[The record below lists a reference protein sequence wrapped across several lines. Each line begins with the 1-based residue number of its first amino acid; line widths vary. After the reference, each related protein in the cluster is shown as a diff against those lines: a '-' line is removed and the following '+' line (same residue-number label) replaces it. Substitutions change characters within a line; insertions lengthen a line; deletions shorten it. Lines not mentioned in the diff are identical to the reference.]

1 MNNKIIWR
9 GRSKLS
15 KKKIISYLGIMVLI
29 LITALLSAGRFL
41 TLTQTPN
48 HANVI
53 IVLSGGQGR
62 VEKAVELYKA
72 GYAPYIILSNAK
84 EITSRSGDMVQT
96 ALALGIPQDV
106 IYIENM
112 AESTYQNAEFTLPL
126 MKEHNFK
133 SAIVVSSDFHMR
145 RVKLIFNRVYKKSD
159 IELTYVGS
167 DSGYNAK
174 RWWSDRKSR
183 ETTFNEYVKMIGNTF
198 GYNGPEAK
206 STLDQIKNWFR

>member
-1 MNNKIIWR
+1 MSNVSIKKRKGKLINRRVIIFIC
-9 GRSKLS
+9 L
-15 KKKIISYLGIMVLI
+15 LL
-29 LITALLSAGRFL
+29 LITGFFTAGRFL
-41 TLTQTPN
+41 SLTESPKQ
-48 HANVI
+48 ADVI

-62 VEKAVELYKA
+62 VEKAAELYKA
-72 GYAPYIILSNAK
+72 GYALYIILSNAK
-84 EITSRSGDMVQT
+84 ESMSSSGDMLQT
-96 ALALGIPQDV
+96 ALDLGIPRDA
-106 IYIENM
+106 IYTENS
-112 AESTYQNAEFTLPL
+112 ADSTLQNAEFTLPI

-133 SAIVVSSDFHMR
+133 SAIVVSSDFHIR
-145 RVKLIFNRVYKKSD
+145 RVKLLFDRVYKKSD

-167 DSGYNAK
+167 ASGYNAK

>member
-1 MNNKIIWR
+1 MKKRKGKLINRRVIIFIC
-9 GRSKLS
+9 L
-15 KKKIISYLGIMVLI
+15 LL
-29 LITALLSAGRFL
+29 LITGFVTAGRFL
-41 TLTQTPN
+41 SLTESPKQ
-48 HANVI
+48 ADVI

-62 VEKAVELYKA
+62 VEKAVELYKS

-84 EITSRSGDMVQT
+84 EITSRSGDMLQT
-96 ALALGIPQDV
+96 ALNLGIPQDA
-106 IYIENM
+106 IYTENA
-112 AESTYQNAEFTLPL
+112 AESTYQNAEFTLPI
-126 MKEHNFK
+126 MKEHDLQ

-145 RVKLIFNRVYKKSD
+145 RVKLLYDRVYKKSE

-167 DSGYNAK
+167 SSGYNAK

>member
-1 MNNKIIWR
+1 MSNLSIKKRKGKLINRKFVLFICLLLLII
-9 GRSKLS
+9 GLF
-15 KKKIISYLGIMVLI
+15 
-29 LITALLSAGRFL
+29 SAGSFL
-41 TLTQTPN
+41 VLSESPKQ
-48 HANVI
+48 ADVI

-62 VEKAVELYKA
+62 VEQAAELYKA

-84 EITSRSGDMVQT
+84 ESTSKSGDMVQT
-96 ALALGIPQDV
+96 ALKLGIPKDL
-106 IYIENM
+106 IYTEKA
-112 AESTYQNAEFTLPL
+112 AESTYQNAEFTLPI
-126 MKEHNFK
+126 MQEHDFK

-145 RVKLIFNRVYKKSD
+145 RVNFLFDRVYKKSK

-167 DSGYNAK
+167 PSVYNAE

-183 ETTFNEYVKMIGNTF
+183 ETTFNEYVKIIGNTF

>member
-1 MNNKIIWR
+1 M
-9 GRSKLS
+9 
-15 KKKIISYLGIMVLI
+15 KKINLCKVLRTL
-29 LITALLSAGRFL
+29 LIRIVFLLLLIFFFTAGSFLS
-41 TLTQTPN
+41 QDQSPKQSD
-48 HANVI
+48 VI

-62 VEKAVELYKA
+62 VEKAAELYKA
-72 GYAPYIILSNAK
+72 GYAPYVILSNAK
-84 EITSRSGDMVQT
+84 ELTSKSGDMVQT

-106 IYIENM
+106 IYTEN
-112 AESTYQNAEFTLPL
+112 AADSTYQNAEYTLPI
-126 MKEHNFK
+126 MKEYGFK

-145 RVKLIFNRVYKKSD
+145 RVKFFFGRVYKKSE

-167 DSGYNAK
+167 ASGYNAK

>member
-1 MNNKIIWR
+1 MHDLTVKKRKGNLMNKR
-9 GRSKLS
+9 F
-15 KKKIISYLGIMVLI
+15 VLFVCLLL
-29 LITALLSAGRFL
+29 LITGLFSAGRFL
-41 TLTQTPN
+41 ALSESPK
-48 HANVI
+48 HSDVI

-62 VEKAVELYKA
+62 VEKAAELYKA

-84 EITSRSGDMVQT
+84 ESTSKSGDMIQT

-106 IYIENM
+106 IYTEN
-112 AESTYQNAEFTLPL
+112 AADSTYQNAEYTLPI
-126 MKEHNFK
+126 MKEYGFK

-145 RVKLIFNRVYKKSD
+145 RVKFLFGRVYKKSE

-167 DSGYNAK
+167 ASGYNAK

>member
-1 MNNKIIWR
+1 MSNLSIKKRKGNLINRKFVIFICLLLLII
-9 GRSKLS
+9 GLF
-15 KKKIISYLGIMVLI
+15 
-29 LITALLSAGRFL
+29 SAGSFL
-41 TLTQTPN
+41 VLSESPKQ
-48 HANVI
+48 ADVI

-62 VEKAVELYKA
+62 VEQAAELYKE

-84 EITSRSGDMVQT
+84 ESTSKSGDMLQT
-96 ALALGIPQDV
+96 ALNLGIPQDV
-106 IYIENM
+106 IYTENA
-112 AESTYQNAEFTLPL
+112 AESTYQNAEFTLPI
-126 MKEHNFK
+126 MKERDFK

-145 RVKLIFNRVYKKSD
+145 RIKFLFAGVYKKSD
-159 IELTYVGS
+159 IELTYIGS
-167 DSGYNAK
+167 ASGYNAK

>member
-1 MNNKIIWR
+1 M
-9 GRSKLS
+9 
-15 KKKIISYLGIMVLI
+15 
-29 LITALLSAGRFL
+29 LITGFFSAGHFL
-41 TLTQTPN
+41 ALTESPKQSD
-48 HANVI
+48 VI

-62 VEKAVELYKA
+62 VEKAAELYKA

-84 EITSRSGDMVQT
+84 ESTSKSGDMVQN
-96 ALALGIPQDV
+96 ALALGIPQNV
-106 IYIENM
+106 IYTEN
-112 AESTYQNAEFTLPL
+112 AAKSTHQNAEHTLPI
-126 MKEHNFK
+126 MKEYGFK
-133 SAIVVSSDFHMR
+133 SAIVISSDFHMR
-145 RVKLIFNRVYKKSD
+145 RVKFLFGRMYKKSE

-167 DSGYNAK
+167 ASGYNAK

>member
-1 MNNKIIWR
+1 MNKRNLI
-9 GRSKLS
+9 RSKKRSFL
-15 KKKIISYLGIMVLI
+15 YLY
-29 LITALLSAGRFL
+29 LLLLLTLFLFIGRFL
-41 TLTQTPN
+41 IISESPKQSD
-48 HANVI
+48 VI

-62 VEKAVELYKA
+62 VEKAVELFRA
-72 GYAPYIILSNAK
+72 NYAPYILLSNAK
-84 EITSRSGDMVQT
+84 QSASESGDMIQT
-96 ALALGIPQDV
+96 AIALGVP
-106 IYIENM
+106 EN
-112 AESTYQNAEFTLPL
+112 AVLTENAADSTYQNAEFTLPI
-126 MKEHNFK
+126 MKEHDFK

-145 RVKLIFNRVYKKSD
+145 RVKLLFDRVYKKSD

-167 DSGYNAK
+167 VSGYNAK

>member
-1 MNNKIIWR
+1 M
-9 GRSKLS
+9 
-15 KKKIISYLGIMVLI
+15 KKINLCKVLRTL
-29 LITALLSAGRFL
+29 LIRIVFLLLLIFFFTAGSFLS
-41 TLTQTPN
+41 QDQSPKQSD
-48 HANVI
+48 VI

-62 VEKAVELYKA
+62 VEKAAELYKA
-72 GYAPYIILSNAK
+72 GYAPYVILSNAK
-84 EITSRSGDMVQT
+84 ELTSKSGDMVQT

-106 IYIENM
+106 IYTEN
-112 AESTYQNAEFTLPL
+112 AADSTYQNAEHTLPI
-126 MKEHNFK
+126 MKEYGFK

-145 RVKLIFNRVYKKSD
+145 RVKFFFGRVYKKSE

-167 DSGYNAK
+167 ASGYNAK

>member
-1 MNNKIIWR
+1 MI
-9 GRSKLS
+9 
-15 KKKIISYLGIMVLI
+15 KKSRI
-29 LITALLSAGRFL
+29 LIYICIILLITTFFSVGRFL
-41 TLTQTPN
+41 TLTQLPKQ
-48 HANVI
+48 ADAI

-62 VEKAVELYKA
+62 VEKAAELYNA

-84 EITSRSGDMVQT
+84 ESASSSGDMLQT
-96 ALALGIPQDV
+96 VLNLGIPPDV
-106 IYIENM
+106 IYTENA
-112 AESTYQNAEFTLPL
+112 AESTYQNADFTLPI
-126 MKEHNFK
+126 MKEHTFQ
-133 SAIVVSSDFHMR
+133 SAIVVSSEFHMR
-145 RVKLIFNRVYKKSD
+145 RVKLLFDSVYKKSD

-167 DSGYNAK
+167 ASGYNAK

>member
-1 MNNKIIWR
+1 MSNLSIKKRKGKLINRKFVLFICLLLLII
-9 GRSKLS
+9 GLF
-15 KKKIISYLGIMVLI
+15 
-29 LITALLSAGRFL
+29 SAGSFL
-41 TLTQTPN
+41 VLSESPKQ
-48 HANVI
+48 ADVI

-62 VEKAVELYKA
+62 VEQAAELYKA

-84 EITSRSGDMVQT
+84 ESTSKSGDMVQT
-96 ALALGIPQDV
+96 ALKLGIPKDL
-106 IYIENM
+106 IFTENA
-112 AESTYQNAEFTLPL
+112 AESTYQNAEFTLPI
-126 MKEHNFK
+126 MQEHDFK

-145 RVKLIFNRVYKKSD
+145 RVKFLFDRVYKKSK

-167 DSGYNAK
+167 PSVYNAE

-183 ETTFNEYVKMIGNTF
+183 ETTFNEYVKIIGNTF

>member
-1 MNNKIIWR
+1 MSNLSIKKRKDKLINRRVIIFIC
-9 GRSKLS
+9 L
-15 KKKIISYLGIMVLI
+15 LL
-29 LITALLSAGRFL
+29 LITGFVTAGRFL
-41 TLTQTPN
+41 SLTESPKQ
-48 HANVI
+48 ADVI

-62 VEKAVELYKA
+62 VEKAVELYKS

-84 EITSRSGDMVQT
+84 EITSRSGDMLQT
-96 ALALGIPQDV
+96 ALNLGIPQDA
-106 IYIENM
+106 IYTENA
-112 AESTYQNAEFTLPL
+112 AESTYQNAEFTLPI
-126 MKEHNFK
+126 MKEHDLQ

-145 RVKLIFNRVYKKSD
+145 RVKLLYDRVYKKSE

-167 DSGYNAK
+167 SSGYNAK

-206 STLDQIKNWFR
+206 SILDQIKNWFR

>member
-1 MNNKIIWR
+1 MHDLTVKKRKGNLMNKR
-9 GRSKLS
+9 F
-15 KKKIISYLGIMVLI
+15 VLFVCLLL
-29 LITALLSAGRFL
+29 LITGFFSAGRFL
-41 TLTQTPN
+41 ALTESPKQSD
-48 HANVI
+48 VI

-62 VEKAVELYKA
+62 VEKAAELYKA

-84 EITSRSGDMVQT
+84 ESTSKSGDMVQN
-96 ALALGIPQDV
+96 AIALGIPKDV
-106 IYIENM
+106 IYTEN
-112 AESTYQNAEFTLPL
+112 AAKSTHQNAKYTLPI
-126 MKEHNFK
+126 MKEYGFK

-145 RVKLIFNRVYKKSD
+145 RVKFLFGRVYKKSE

-167 DSGYNAK
+167 ASGYNAK

>member
-1 MNNKIIWR
+1 MNNSSAKKR
-9 GRSKLS
+9 KGKL
-15 KKKIISYLGIMVLI
+15 INRRLVLVI
-29 LITALLSAGRFL
+29 CVLLLVTGFFTAGRFL
-41 TLTQTPN
+41 TLSQPPKQ
-48 HANVI
+48 ADAI
-53 IVLSGGQGR
+53 IILSGGQGR
-62 VEKAVELYKA
+62 VEKAAELYKA

-84 EITSRSGDMVQT
+84 ESTSSSGDMLQT

-106 IYIENM
+106 IYTEN
-112 AESTYQNAEFTLPL
+112 AADSTYQNAEFTLSI
-126 MKEHNFK
+126 MKEHHFK
-133 SAIVVSSDFHMR
+133 SAIVVSSEFHMR
-145 RVKLIFNRVYKKSD
+145 RVKLLFDRVYKKSD

>member
-1 MNNKIIWR
+1 MNKR
-9 GRSKLS
+9 F
-15 KKKIISYLGIMVLI
+15 VLFVCLLL
-29 LITALLSAGRFL
+29 LITGFFSAGRFL
-41 TLTQTPN
+41 ALTESPKQSD
-48 HANVI
+48 VI

-62 VEKAVELYKA
+62 VEKAAELYKA

-84 EITSRSGDMVQT
+84 ESTSKSGDMVQN
-96 ALALGIPQDV
+96 AIALGIPKDV
-106 IYIENM
+106 IYTEN
-112 AESTYQNAEFTLPL
+112 AAKSTHQNAKYTLPI
-126 MKEHNFK
+126 MKEYGFK

-145 RVKLIFNRVYKKSD
+145 RVKFLFGRVYKKSE

-167 DSGYNAK
+167 ASGYNAK

>member
-1 MNNKIIWR
+1 MNR
-9 GRSKLS
+9 RF
-15 KKKIISYLGIMVLI
+15 VLFVCLLL
-29 LITALLSAGRFL
+29 LITGFFSAGHFL
-41 TLTQTPN
+41 ALTESPKQSD
-48 HANVI
+48 VI

-62 VEKAVELYKA
+62 VEKAAELYKA

-84 EITSRSGDMVQT
+84 ESTSKSGDMVQN
-96 ALALGIPQDV
+96 ALALGIPQNV
-106 IYIENM
+106 IYTEN
-112 AESTYQNAEFTLPL
+112 AAKSTHQNAEHTLPI
-126 MKEHNFK
+126 MKEYGFK
-133 SAIVVSSDFHMR
+133 SAIVISSDFHMR
-145 RVKLIFNRVYKKSD
+145 RVKFLFGRMYKKSE

-167 DSGYNAK
+167 ASGYNAK